1 MAGGNRARLVP
12 PLPRRAW
19 LVIAAA
25 GVTWIGGGLVRPYL
39 LVYLADVRHLPPAT
53 AGAIL
58 SVAGV
63 GAIVGTPLTGVL
75 ADRWGAWATL
85 AASLLV
91 TGAGAASLVLTHD
104 IATICV
110 ATFAFG
116 LGQRTS
122 LPAGSTLL
130 FGHTPERLRSHAFA
144 MRYAVVNAA
153 TGIGGL
159 AGGFIVTLH
168 RPASFDVVF
177 LAQGALCLGA
187 VAVLC
192 GVPRGRLSTTDSAGT
207 AKPHR
212 DRVFIRIWLLTL
224 VAYTISVAQLTTG
237 FAQYVTGPLGGSPAT
252 LGTAYAISTF
262 AVAGAQLPVLRMAAG
277 RRRMAVVTVLY
288 LALAGT
294 WLLASLAAGLSG
306 SSRTAVVYATALAF
320 GIAESLIPPSLP
332 PAAAQLA
339 PPGAQGRYNAAYST
353 ALSLGAT
360 VAPLVGGL
368 LIAGGRLALPLSL
381 AGCAALGTIGA
392 ARSHRRMPDTI
403 TRIPTG

>member
-1 MAGGNRARLVP
+1 MTGGNRTRLVP
-12 PLPRRAW
+12 PLSGRAW

-39 LVYLADVRHLPPAT
+39 LLYLADVRHVPPAT

-58 SVAGV
+58 SVAGI
-63 GAIVGTPLTGVL
+63 GAIVGTPLTGVV
-75 ADRWGAWATL
+75 ADRWGAWTAL

-104 IATICV
+104 IATTCA

-116 LGQRTS
+116 FGQRAS

-130 FGHTPERLRSHAFA
+130 FGHTPEHLRSHAFA

-159 AGGFIVTLH
+159 AGGFIVTLR

-177 LAQGALCLGA
+177 LAQGGLCLA
-187 VAVLC
+187 ALAVLC
-192 GVPRGRLSTTDSAGT
+192 GVPRDRPSIVDRRGA

-212 DRVFIRIWLLTL
+212 DRVFMRIWLLTV
-224 VAYTISVAQLTTG
+224 VAYTIGVAQLTTG
-237 FAQYVTGPLGGSPAT
+237 FAQYVTGPLGGSPTT
-252 LGTAYAISTF
+252 LGSAYALSTF
-262 AVAGAQLPVLRMAAG
+262 AVAGAQLPALRMAAG

-294 WLLASLAAGLSG
+294 WLLASLAADLSG
-306 SSRTAVVYATALAF
+306 AYRTAIVYATALAF
-320 GIAESLIPPSLP
+320 GITETLIPPSLP

-360 VAPLVGGL
+360 IAPLIGGL
-368 LIAGGRLALPLSL
+368 LTAGGRLALPLSL
-381 AGCAALGTIGA
+381 AGCAALGSIGA
-392 ARSHRRMPDTI
+392 VRSHRRMPDAI